1 MNGVERVVVVEVE
14 MLEDLKKGEPLMK
27 TKGTREVKS
36 SEVLVDLL

>member
-14 MLEDLKKGEPLMK
+14 NLEDPKKGERLMK